1 MGRRRLLPLIASLA
15 ALTVLPASAANLG
28 WLKGSIIEKYT
39 DRDRSIL
46 GTELLSAVEFQPDGV
61 RVTWWNARSGNWG
74 TITPLER
81 STVDGTECRRVRIEN
96 RLGERRGVNVYT
108 LCRRPGE
115 DWMLASVG

>member
-1 MGRRRLLPLIASLA
+1 MVRMLLALFASVA
-15 ALTVLPASAANLG
+15 ALTALPAQAANLG
-28 WLKGSIIEKYT
+28 WLRGAIIEKYD

-81 STVDGTECRRVRIEN
+81 STIEGAECRRVRIEN
-96 RLGERRGVNVYT
+96 RLGERRGVTVLT

-115 DWMLASVG
+115 DWMLARMD